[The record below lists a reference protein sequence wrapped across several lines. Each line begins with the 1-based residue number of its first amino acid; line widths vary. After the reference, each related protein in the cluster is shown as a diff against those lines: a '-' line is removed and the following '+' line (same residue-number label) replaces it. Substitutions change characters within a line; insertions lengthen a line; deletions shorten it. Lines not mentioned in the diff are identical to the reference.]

1 LRDCA
6 SCLPTTAAHT
16 QVWFPIWA
24 DLAANQSQVAAALAS
39 VQLPDLWT
47 PYGMRSTSSADP
59 RYNNDNIM

>member
-1 LRDCA
+1 L
-6 SCLPTTAAHT
+6 

-47 PYGMRSTSSADP
+47 PYGMRSTSNADA